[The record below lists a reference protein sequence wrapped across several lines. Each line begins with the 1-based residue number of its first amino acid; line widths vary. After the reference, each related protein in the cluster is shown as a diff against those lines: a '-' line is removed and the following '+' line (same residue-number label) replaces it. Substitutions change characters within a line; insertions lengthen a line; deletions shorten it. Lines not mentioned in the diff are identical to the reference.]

1 MNDEEDPMGRTVL
14 SMSVSVDGFAAGP
27 DVSAEQPM
35 GRGGERLHEWLF
47 RTDGDRAVA
56 AGGVTPV
63 GVDAAQVRERH
74 ATTGAVV
81 VGRRTFDV
89 GVDLWQDTPFPV
101 PCFVVTHESRA
112 PMTMKSDVFT
122 FVDDGL
128 PSALRQA
135 RHAAGD
141 RDVLIMG
148 GPTIGGQFV
157 KAGLVDEIH
166 IQLVPV
172 LLGAGTRL
180 FDHLGTDH
188 IDLERTAVIESPHV
202 THLRFD
208 VRK

>member
-1 MNDEEDPMGRTVL
+1 MGRTVL
-14 SMSVSVDGFAAGP
+14 SMSVSLDGFAAGP
-27 DVSAEQPM
+27 DVSPEQPM

-47 RTDGDRAVA
+47 QADGDRAVA
-56 AGGVTPV
+56 ADGVTPV

-81 VGRRTFDV
+81 IGQRTFDV

-101 PCFVVTHESRA
+101 PCFVVTREARD
-112 PMTMKSDVFT
+112 PLTMKSGVFT

-128 PSALRQA
+128 HSTLRQA

-141 RDVLIMG
+141 QSVLVMG
-148 GPTIGGQFV
+148 GPTIGRQFV

-166 IQLVPV
+166 LQLVPV

-180 FDHLGTDH
+180 FDDLGTDH
-188 IDLERTAVIESPHV
+188 VELERTAVIESPHV
-202 THLRFD
+202 THLRYH
-208 VRK
+208 VPK